1 MLRASAPVRVVD
13 SEVPV
18 GAWGTVTPCG
28 HMGGIRPAVPGTGYS
43 HLAGSGAPASERNKE
58 GRGMGGLCSQ
68 IWFLLMLRDRNAVR
82 HQGAPN
88 HTSRGS
94 TNPRGGDQH
103 GLAGKEIS
111 SKMLLYSPKKIQ
123 FDVKDDF

>member
-1 MLRASAPVRVVD
+1 MPS
-13 SEVPV
+13 
-18 GAWGTVTPCG
+18 GTREPQT
-28 HMGGIRPAVPGTGYS
+28 
-43 HLAGSGAPASERNKE
+43 
-58 GRGMGGLCSQ
+58 
-68 IWFLLMLRDRNAVR
+68 
-82 HQGAPN
+82 PN

-94 TNPRGGDQH
+94 TDPRGGDQH